1 MQLKKIHL
9 ACGNNIFNDWENYD
23 FINNHEK
30 IKFIDLTKK
39 LPFDS
44 NTINFIYFEHALEH
58 FDEVDGYE
66 LLKEFFRILKKDGI
80 ARIITPSLDTYI
92 KRFLEWE
99 NDSLNHLHKTQFHN
113 NTQFLNYAFFGENI
127 SKGIKFLNGLQ
138 SQEVGHK
145 FLYSEKNLTNKC
157 KEVGFNDIKLC
168 DYRQSQ
174 HKNFQNLETR
184 PDYKDL
190 IVELT
195 K

>member
-80 ARIITPSLDTYI
+80 ARIISPSLDTYI

-99 NDSLNHLHKTQFHN
+99 NDSLNH
-113 NTQFLNYAFFGENI
+113 
-127 SKGIKFLNGLQ
+127 
-138 SQEVGHK
+138 
-145 FLYSEKNLTNKC
+145 
-157 KEVGFNDIKLC
+157 
-168 DYRQSQ
+168 
-174 HKNFQNLETR
+174 
-184 PDYKDL
+184 
-190 IVELT
+190 
-195 K
+195 